1 MFYMILGEDRPDSL
15 EARLSARPEHIK
27 RLEALRESGRLLIAG
42 PLPAVDS
49 ADPGPAGFSGS
60 LIIAEF
66 PDLDSAQA
74 WAEQDPYLKTGVY
87 TKVTVKPFK
96 KVLP

>member
-15 EARLSARPEHIK
+15 EDRLSARPEHIK

-66 PDLDSAQA
+66 PDLGSAQT

>member
-66 PDLDSAQA
+66 PDLGSAQT